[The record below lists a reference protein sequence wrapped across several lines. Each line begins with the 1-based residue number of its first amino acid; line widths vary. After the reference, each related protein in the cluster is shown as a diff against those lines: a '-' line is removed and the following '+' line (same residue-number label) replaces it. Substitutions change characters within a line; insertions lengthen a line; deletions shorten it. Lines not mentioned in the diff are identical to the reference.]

1 MFRGTIL
8 LIDRFSSMNTLINSY
23 LTASGFVVEC
33 VRSLSELGAI
43 RLNTVHLA
51 LLDIGTAGD
60 KLNSVLSQM
69 KAAGVPVIV
78 LTSESDYSGRLT
90 ALELGAADVMS
101 RPLDIAELVARIRAA
116 QARTQVSVS
125 GFDRPPAS
133 FGGLLVDI
141 SKYHAELDG
150 EPLNITPKE
159 TALLYLLISSP
170 DKVFSRDE
178 LSRQLRSSG
187 SSSDRTV
194 NMFISRLKKAIGRYG
209 QNIEP
214 VRGVG
219 YKFKSDNK

>member
-23 LTASGFVVEC
+23 LTASGFAVEC
-33 VRSLSELGAI
+33 IRSLGELN
-43 RLNTVHLA
+43 RTNLNTVHLA
-51 LLDIGTAGD
+51 LLDIDTAGNE
-60 KLNSVLSQM
+60 LNSTLSAM

-116 QARTQVSVS
+116 QARTQVSVT
-125 GFDRPPAS
+125 GFERPPAS
-133 FGGLLVDI
+133 FGGLHVDI
-141 SKYHAELDG
+141 QKYHAELDG
-150 EPLNITPKE
+150 EPLQISPKE

-170 DKVFSRDE
+170 DTVFSREE

-187 SSSDRTV
+187 TSSERTV
-194 NMFISRLKKAIGRYG
+194 NVFVNRLKKAIGRYG
-209 QNIEP
+209 QNITA

-219 YKFKSDNK
+219 YKFRSDV